1 MTKAT
6 LLKTENAEG
15 IAFGVLLESYCGKT
29 YIYPEIADHR
39 SSAERLIRRLEQS
52 DLSPVHYVDVVRDYI
67 LEQAF
72 ERLRRNGLE

>member
-6 LLKTENAEG
+6 LLKTEKAEG
-15 IAFGVLLESYCGKT
+15 ITFGVLLESDSGKT
-29 YIYPEIADHR
+29 YIFPEIADLR
-39 SSAERLIRRLEQS
+39 SGAERLIRRLDHS
-52 DLSPVHYVDVVRDYI
+52 DLSPVHYGDVVRDYI